1 MPGWW
6 AYRATVLRVCSTASR
21 YNFSR
26 VWEHF
31 FNCTWPSC
39 KIADRRVS
47 FGHAKGLGVD
57 LLWLIVNA
65 MLPSHVVVVV
75 DVAFVFCFLLLC
87 RWPWQ
92 RLWLCNWILY
102 ESMCA
107 LRMPGPRAITHDRHT
122 QQARG
127 AARAVRGAHALSSRV
142 LRGYVVVIEV
152 LNFSA
157 QDVVLRCFKYL
168 NAIREYIIG
177 FLYAI
182 SDELLL

>member
-1 MPGWW
+1 MGMQRGWG
-6 AYRATVLRVCSTASR
+6 LICFGLLSMQCCHLMLLLLLMLLL
-21 YNFSR
+21 FS
-26 VWEHF
+26 
-31 FNCTWPSC
+31 
-39 KIADRRVS
+39 
-47 FGHAKGLGVD
+47 
-57 LLWLIVNA
+57 
-65 MLPSHVVVVV
+65 
-75 DVAFVFCFLLLC
+75 VFCC
-87 RWPWQ
+87 SVAGPGSGCGCVIEYYTRV
-92 RLWLCNWILY
+92 
-102 ESMCA
+102 CA

-182 SDELLL
+182 SDELQL